1 MWQGWPVPAP
11 LTAGRDERAER
22 KGQCFLDGLR
32 SVCLRTAS
40 PPSGVCADVCAP
52 SLRSLCLLGVLKCYR
67 HTCTLYI
74 HRNILVR
81 KL

>member
-40 PPSGVCADVCAP
+40 PPSGVYMLMCVHH
-52 SLRSLCLLGVLKCYR
+52 L
-67 HTCTLYI
+67 
-74 HRNILVR
+74 
-81 KL
+81 